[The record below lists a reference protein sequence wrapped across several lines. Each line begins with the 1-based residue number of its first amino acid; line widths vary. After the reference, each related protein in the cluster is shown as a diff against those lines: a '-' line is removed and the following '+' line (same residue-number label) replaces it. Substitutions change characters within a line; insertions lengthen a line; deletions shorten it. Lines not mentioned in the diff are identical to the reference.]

1 MRMEFRRLVGTV
13 IFETSWPDQDE
24 QIDEFNE
31 QAKEALVSFYE
42 GTEHC
47 FWPKKE
53 FAANAPEEVRIIN
66 EQGIVVAK
74 YDIHD
79 FATDTKRSL
88 AQHKMRKD
96 FTKSQ
101 SDQRGK
107 PGTRK
112 RSGIPS
118 FQRR

>member
-53 FAANAPEEVRIIN
+53 FAANAPEEVRIVD
-66 EQGIVVAK
+66 EQGIIVAK

-79 FATDTKRSL
+79 FATDTKRSV
-88 AQHKMRKD
+88 AHHKMRKD
-96 FTKSQ
+96 FTKS
-101 SDQRGK
+101 
-107 PGTRK
+107 
-112 RSGIPS
+112 
-118 FQRR
+118 